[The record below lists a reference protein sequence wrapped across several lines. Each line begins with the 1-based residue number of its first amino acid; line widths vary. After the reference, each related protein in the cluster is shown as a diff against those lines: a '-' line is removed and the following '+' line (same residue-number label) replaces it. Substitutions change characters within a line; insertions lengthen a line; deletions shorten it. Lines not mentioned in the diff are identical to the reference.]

1 MSLALSLALKH
12 LLTRKR
18 QTLVSLA
25 GVAMGVGFFIA
36 MMALM
41 RGMQQHFIVKVINAW
56 PHVIVKDEYRE
67 VPRQPAEIAYD
78 GAAVMLHGV
87 KPRDELRGIRDAKAA
102 IAQISQLPGL
112 EAAPTLRG
120 QVFLRYGTREVS
132 ATLVGID
139 PQRERRVT
147 NLERDLLA
155 GRLDDLHTA
164 ANGIILGDGLAK
176 KIGAAMGNS
185 LTATSPAGAVL
196 KVEVVGIFS
205 TGVTALDFSESYML
219 LKKAQVL
226 QARPNVINQIRIRLD
241 DVESARERAAEIERW
256 IGYRAES
263 WQEAYSNV
271 FGIFK
276 IQNAIM
282 YSSVGAILIVAA
294 FGIFNIISTVVHE
307 KNRDIAI
314 MKSIGLYESDIRRIF
329 LIEGLIIG
337 IAGTLLGWVLG
348 YALIEVLAS
357 IRMEII
363 GFIKAQGFILY
374 RGHASYFMAAAFA
387 LIASTLAA
395 WWPARRAAR
404 LRPVDII
411 RGAA

>member
-1 MSLALSLALKH
+1 MNLAFSIALKH

-25 GVAMGVGFFIA
+25 GVALGVGFFIA

-41 RGMQQHFIVKVINAW
+41 RGMQQHFIVKVVDAW
-56 PHVIVKDEYRE
+56 PHIVIKDEYRE

-102 IAQISQLPGL
+102 LAQLSAMPGL
-112 EAAPTLRG
+112 NAAPTLRG

-147 NLERDLLA
+147 HIERDLLA
-155 GRLDDLHTA
+155 GKLDDLYA
-164 ANGIILGDGLAK
+164 AQNGIILGDGLAR
-176 KIGAAMGNS
+176 KIGANVGDS

-196 KVEVVGIFS
+196 KVEVVGIFA
-205 TGVTALDFSESYML
+205 TGVTAIDNFESYAL

-241 DVESARERAAEIERW
+241 DVESARGRAAEIERW
-256 IGYRAES
+256 IGYKAES
-263 WQEAYSNV
+263 WHEAYSNV

-276 IQNAIM
+276 IQNGIM
-282 YSSVGAILIVAA
+282 YTSVGAILIVAA

-314 MKSIGLYESDIRRIF
+314 MKSIGLYESDIRTIF
-329 LIEGLIIG
+329 LIEGLLIG

-357 IRMEII
+357 IRMNIE
-363 GFIKAQGFILY
+363 GFIKTQGFILY
-374 RGHASYFMAAAFA
+374 RGNVSYFIAAAFA
-387 LIASTLAA
+387 LIASTFAA
-395 WWPARRAAR
+395 WWPARRAAS